1 MKNKFQIVIGFL
13 LTIMLFLTA
22 IPMGVMAETQ
32 ENSDGQIPIVA
43 EDNVQI
49 SEESV
54 SVNTDTMTTP
64 SCLYRTHVQNE
75 GWQEWKSNGSMS
87 GTSGKG
93 LRLEGIEIKLDQQ
106 GYAVGVSYSTHVQ
119 NIGWQGLK
127 ADGVTSGTSGQG
139 LRLEAI
145 CINLTGSDAEL
156 FDIYYQVHA
165 QNYGW
170 LDWAKNGAKAGTQG
184 LGLRLE
190 GINILIFP
198 KGSVAPGT
206 TTTPYVSVDAFLN
219 NIKGDWYNNSLK
231 FTGPHLKIREPNVE
245 SGLLWLGMKWHEY
258 RYRIVSISRDGK
270 SGTIEAYKWN
280 YYKPYTTSSG
290 STAFQKVEMDVN
302 PPDQY
307 VYNFN
312 TNTLTESKQNGSSVR
327 VINYTRN

>member
-1 MKNKFQIVIGFL
+1 MKNKFQFVFRLFLAFMLL
-13 LTIMLFLTA
+13 LTT
-22 IPMGVMAETQ
+22 IPIGVIAETQ
-32 ENSDGQIPIVA
+32 EYADVQIPIVA
-43 EDNVQI
+43 EDNVQL

-54 SVNTDTMTTP
+54 SVHTDTMTTP
-64 SCLYRTHVQNE
+64 SCFYRTHVQNE
-75 GWQEWKSNGSMS
+75 GWQEWKSNGGMS

-106 GYAVGVSYSTHVQ
+106 GCDLGVSYSTHVQ
-119 NIGWQGLK
+119 NIGWQGSK
-127 ADGVTSGTSGQG
+127 IDGVTSGTSGQG

-145 CINLTGSDAEL
+145 RINLTGSDAEL
-156 FDIYYQVHA
+156 FDIYYQVHV

-170 LDWAKNGAKAGTQG
+170 LDWAKNGAEAGTQG
-184 LGLRLE
+184 LGLHLE

-198 KGSVAPGT
+198 KGSVAPGAT
-206 TTTPYVSVDAFLN
+206 MTPYVSVDAFLN
-219 NIKGDWYNNSLK
+219 NIKGDWYNRSLK
-231 FTGPHLKIREPNVE
+231 FAGPHLKIREPNVE

-280 YYKPYTTSSG
+280 YYKPYATSSG

-307 VYNFN
+307 VDNSN
-312 TNTLTESKQNGSSVR
+312 TNTLTESEQTGSSVR